1 MQGCLLSSSTVGILA
16 VDGSH
21 VRDADS
27 TLSQLLLPV
36 WSCSGAES
44 ANLGVRGH
52 LNRTRVEA
60 TRPWLASASSAAVER
75 SAACSVHAAVCHIG
89 AGVWAVN
96 AIVIA
101 RNLQGDATAPL
112 HDHATITHA
121 VLALSLPFRHSH
133 LVTCSVTLARCS
145 LRQLPCGV
153 RAVGAVRLIV
163 SHCTFTNCD
172 AGVEHVMTSR
182 AMQRSTQPPHS
193 TLLPAAWV
201 CTLEV
206 RDSVFDARGGSSACG
221 VRCRWLCLIERLRPG
236 ARPSPTVETPQQQQP
251 LLPAIFGDG
260 SSSMKGSE
268 PSSNRVIGVARHMAP
283 VAPVV
288 IDGCS
293 FTASAVEFIGSVSEF
308 PATFAQPLSL
318 TFHDVA
324 AEASAWCAKRARADS
339 AWAAAAVSRCTFNA
353 EAPESSHGKG
363 CEVVLSVPTAHAAA
377 APSVAFICVHAA
389 ADIALSLRDCV
400 FAATLPTRHAVAA
413 APQPRCIRESLICDA
428 LSSGGGDCR
437 RAAHERLQRAVCKLR
452 GRGAVGERQR
462 ASRSRA
468 LQV

>member
-1 MQGCLLSSSTVGILA
+1 MQGCLLSNSTVGILA

-36 WSCSGAES
+36 WSCSAAES

-60 TRPWLASASSAAVER
+60 TRPWLASAPSAAAER
-75 SAACSVHAAVCHIG
+75 SPACSVHAAVCHIG

-101 RNLQGDATAPL
+101 RDLQGDATAPAGTL
-112 HDHATITHA
+112 LDNSTITHA

-145 LRQLPCGV
+145 LTQLPCGV
-153 RAVGAVRLIV
+153 RALGAVRLSV

-172 AGVEHVMTSR
+172 AAVDHLMTSR

-193 TLLPAAWV
+193 ALLPAAWV

-206 RDSVFDARGGSSACG
+206 RDSVFDASGVGSACG

-236 ARPSPTVETPQQQQP
+236 ARPSPMVETPQQQQP
-251 LLPAIFGDG
+251 LLAAIFGDG
-260 SSSMKGSE
+260 SSSTKGSE
-268 PSSNRVIGVARHMAP
+268 ASSNRDIAITRHIAP
-283 VAPVV
+283 AAPVV
-288 IDGCS
+288 IDSCS
-293 FTASAVEFIGSVSEF
+293 FTASAVEFVGSVSEF

-324 AEASAWCAKRARADS
+324 ADASAWCASRARADS

-353 EAPESSHGKG
+353 AAVESSHGNG
-363 CEVVLSVPTAHAAA
+363 CEVVLSVPSAHATAV
-377 APSVAFICVHAA
+377 PSVTCTCVHAA

-400 FAATLPTRHAVAA
+400 FGATSLTRHAVAA
-413 APQPRCIRESLICDA
+413 APLPRCICEPLLC
-428 LSSGGGDCR
+428 L
-437 RAAHERLQRAVCKLR
+437 KL
-452 GRGAVGERQR
+452 
-462 ASRSRA
+462 
-468 LQV
+468 